1 MSKEVR
7 DTVSNFW
14 EIAAFFAN
22 SLAFLFLGVTMNMI
36 SIGQEI
42 HLILLVFVV
51 VLIRRALFIYPILK
65 LVNKFTKESVL

>member
-14 EIAAFFAN
+14 GIAAILAN